1 MYTGREGLEPS
12 KFLRGRGLRPRPR
25 NGDDEK
31 KMKKM
36 KEDIEA
42 DLDSLAKKLRNFC
55 EFGVRDDSTGLE
67 GLDIEGFTT
76 MWKGL
81 GGSRTW
87 RTTTHVPDQEQDGT
101 SENESDSDSD
111 ADMVAMN
118 RRMHK
123 AHSDYD
129 AGVTSDGMGRGLDR
143 GGIGERTGRRRP
155 KESKAQTQRCSC
167 SHTMGPPRV
176 TQSCHTRPGP
186 QGSPEGS

>member
-1 MYTGREGLEPS
+1 MVCDHAHAM
-12 KFLRGRGLRPRPR
+12 

-42 DLDSLAKKLRNFC
+42 DFDSLAKKLRNFC

-111 ADMVAMN
+111 ADMVAMS

-129 AGVTSDGMGRGLDR
+129 ARVTSDEGHDDINTGAEVTGKVCGVTAGD
-143 GGIGERTGRRRP
+143 GGSTGEVSESEQDDEDP
-155 KESKAQTQRCSC
+155 KSRKPKHKDVA
-167 SHTMGPPRV
+167 V
-176 TQSCHTRPGP
+176 LI
-186 QGSPEGS
+186 